1 MRRHQLELYAPFT
14 KSLVERI
21 SSKEALWK
29 DGGIGGDP
37 PLYLGKWSRRNK
49 GLSQDARAGRIQ
61 QPFRWR

>member
-37 PLYLGKWSRRNK
+37 PLYLGK
-49 GLSQDARAGRIQ
+49 
-61 QPFRWR
+61 